1 MSFND
6 FFLYL
11 RYISV
16 SLKSQMQ
23 YKVSFLLQVVGHL
36 LGTVVE
42 FFGIWALFT
51 RFNSIGTWTL
61 SEVALFYGMVNI
73 SFACADALGRG
84 FDSFGRIIKN
94 GDFDRLLLRPRT
106 TVLQLLGTE
115 FTLKRI
121 GRFSQGFV
129 VIWWSLST
137 LHISFTIKTLWLLGG
152 SFIGAIALFLGI
164 VIVQATIT
172 FWTIESLEIMNI
184 LTYGGVETAQYP
196 FAIYSKWFQRFFT
209 YLIPL
214 ACVSYFP
221 LLAVLGKED
230 IFFVPLWFC
239 YVSPMAG
246 ILFLIIALQLWKLGE
261 RYYCSTGS

>member
-1 MSFND
+1 MMND

-23 YKVSFLLQVVGHL
+23 YKASFILQVLGHFL
-36 LGTVVE
+36 ATGVE

-51 RFNSIGTWTL
+51 RFNSIGTWNL
-61 SEVALFYGMVNI
+61 NEVALFYAMVNI
-73 SFACADALGRG
+73 SFACADALARG
-84 FDSFGRIIKN
+84 FDSFGKIIKN

-106 TVLQLLGTE
+106 TVLQLLGIE

-121 GRFSQGFV
+121 GRFSQGIV
-129 VIWWSLST
+129 VMMWSLST
-137 LHISFTIKTLWLLGG
+137 LHISFSLKIFWLLST
-152 SFIGAIALFLGI
+152 SFIGTVALFMGI
-164 VIVQATIT
+164 VIIQATMT
-172 FWTIESLEIMNI
+172 FWTIESLEVMNI

-196 FAIYSKWFQRFFT
+196 LSIYSKWFQRFFT
-209 YLIPL
+209 FLIPL

-221 LLAVLGKED
+221 LLAVLEKED
-230 IFFVPLWFC
+230 IFSVPLWFC

-246 ILFLIIALQLWKLGE
+246 ILFLIVTLQLWKFGE

>member
-1 MSFND
+1 MNN
-6 FFLYL
+6 FLLYF

-16 SLKSQMQ
+16 SFKAQMQ
-23 YKVSFLLQVVGHL
+23 YKLSFWLQILGQF
-36 LGTVVE
+36 LGTLIE

-61 SEVALFYGMVNI
+61 SEVALFYGTINI

-84 FDSFGRIIKN
+84 FDSFSKIIKN

-106 TVLQLLGTE
+106 TVLQLLGIE

-121 GRFSQGFV
+121 GRFSQGIV
-129 VIWWSLST
+129 VMGWSLST
-137 LHISFTIKTLWLLGG
+137 LHIPFTIKTLWLLSTSLIGG
-152 SFIGAIALFLGI
+152 VALFVGI
-164 VIVQATIT
+164 VIIQATLT

-196 FAIYSKWFQRFFT
+196 MSIYGKWFQRFFT
-209 YLIPL
+209 FLVPL

-221 LLAVLGKED
+221 LLAVLEKES
-230 IFFVPLWFC
+230 IFRVPLWFC
-239 YVSPMAG
+239 YVSPIAG
-246 ILFLIIALQLWKLGE
+246 ILFLIVALKLWKLGE

>member
-1 MSFND
+1 MNAFL
-6 FFLYL
+6 LYL

-16 SLKSQMQ
+16 SFRSQMQ
-23 YKVSFLLQVVGHL
+23 YKVSFLLQLVGHL

-42 FFGIWALFT
+42 FFGIWALFS
-51 RFNSIGTWTL
+51 RFNNIGTWTL
-61 SEVALFYGMVNI
+61 AEVALFYGTINI

-84 FDSFGRIIKN
+84 FDSFATLIKSGN
-94 GDFDRLLLRPRT
+94 FDRLLLRPRT

-121 GRFSQGFV
+121 GRFSQGIV
-129 VIWWSLST
+129 VMGWSLST
-137 LHISFTIKTLWLLGG
+137 LHIPFSFKTLWLLGT
-152 SFIGAIALFLGI
+152 SFIGGIALFVGI
-164 VIVQATIT
+164 VIVQATLT

-196 FAIYSKWFQRFFT
+196 LSIYSKWFQRFFT
-209 YLIPL
+209 FLIPL
-214 ACVSYFP
+214 GCVSYFP
-221 LLAVLGKED
+221 LLAVLEKED
-230 IFFVPLWFC
+230 NFSVPLWFC

-246 ILFLIIALQLWKLGE
+246 ILFLIVALQLWKIGE

>member
-1 MSFND
+1 VNAL
-6 FFLYL
+6 FLYF

-16 SLKSQMQ
+16 SFSAQMQ

-36 LGTVVE
+36 LGTVIE
-42 FFGIWALFT
+42 FFGIWALFA
-51 RFNSIGTWTL
+51 RFNSIGTWNL
-61 SEVALFYGMVNI
+61 SEVALFYGTVNT

-84 FDSFGRIIKN
+84 FDSFATIIKS

-106 TVLQLLGTE
+106 TVLQILGTE

-121 GRFSQGFV
+121 GRFSQGLV
-129 VIWWSLST
+129 VMGWSLST
-137 LHISFTIKTLWLLGG
+137 LHIPLNLKTLWLLST
-152 SFIGAIALFLGI
+152 SFIGGIALFVGI
-164 VIVQATIT
+164 VIVQATLT

-196 FAIYSKWFQRFFT
+196 LSIYNQWFQRFFT
-209 YLIPL
+209 FLIPL

-221 LLAVLGKED
+221 LLAVLEKED
-230 IFFVPLWFC
+230 TFSVPLWFC

-246 ILFLIIALQLWKLGE
+246 ILFVIVALKLWNVGE

>member
-1 MSFND
+1 MLFNN
-6 FFLYL
+6 FLLYF

-23 YKVSFLLQVVGHL
+23 YKVSFLLQVLGHL

-42 FFGIWALFT
+42 FLGIWALFS

-84 FDSFGRIIKN
+84 FDSFGQIIKN

-106 TVLQLLGTE
+106 TVLQILGTE

-129 VIWWSLST
+129 VICWSLST
-137 LHISFTIKTLWLLGG
+137 LHISISLQTLWLLAT
-152 SFIGAIALFLGI
+152 SFIGAVALFVGI
-164 VIVQATIT
+164 VIVQATLT

-196 FAIYSKWFQRFFT
+196 FAIYTKWFQRFFT

-221 LLAVLGKED
+221 LLAVLEKQD
-230 IFFVPLWFC
+230 TFFVPLWFC
-239 YVSPMAG
+239 YISPLAG
-246 ILFLIIALQLWKLGE
+246 ILFLIVALQLWKLGE

>member
-1 MSFND
+1 MNT

-23 YKVSFLLQVVGHL
+23 YKVSFLLQVVGHF
-36 LGTVVE
+36 LGTVIE

-84 FDSFGRIIKN
+84 FDSFGKIIKS

-115 FTLKRI
+115 FPLKRI
-121 GRFSQGFV
+121 GRFSQGIV
-129 VIWWSLST
+129 VTGWSLST
-137 LHISFTIKTLWLLGG
+137 LYIPVTFKTWWLLGT
-152 SFIGAIALFLGI
+152 SFIGGVALFVGI
-164 VIVQATIT
+164 VIVQATLT

-184 LTYGGVETAQYP
+184 VTYGGVETAQYP
-196 FAIYSKWFQRFFT
+196 LSIYGKWFQRFFT
-209 YLIPL
+209 FFIPL

-221 LLAVLGKED
+221 LLAVLEKED
-230 IFFVPLWFC
+230 AFLVPLWFC
-239 YVSPMAG
+239 YVSPIAG
-246 ILFLIIALQLWKLGE
+246 ILFLIVALKLWKLGE